1 MYTNIDNN
9 IGIEAVRKAFLR
21 NPQASRPD
29 EEILKLLNICLR
41 RNDFAFNDQVYLQ
54 SSGTAMGKRFAPS
67 YANLFMA
74 EWERE
79 VLPLCPLKPD
89 FYGRFLD
96 DVFIVWTYTLDEFWT
111 FFNILN
117 NHHPSIKLTAN
128 VSHNS
133 IDFLDT
139 TVFKSNNTKITGQLE
154 TKVFFKE
161 TDTHQLL
168 FKSSFHPKHTFSGII
183 KSQIL
188 RFHRICTQKTDFES
202 ACTLVFSKLRER
214 GYSKRYLRRIKNN
227 TLAELAAKETNNI
240 QSAHKTKI
248 CGHPRCQT
256 CKILNISDHFHNK
269 TSGTKF
275 PILDQLSCS
284 SSNIIYLIS
293 CRKCDKQYVGET
305 QNALRERINGHRSD
319 IVTKK
324 DKPVSIHFNQPNH
337 DISDL
342 IVTPIE
348 KTKSDFETSEEIK
361 TFRLTRE
368 KFWIDKL
375 KTTAPLG
382 LNIHTASAIAP
393 FVVPFSATA
402 ASASKIIRKHYT
414 DLQENHPKIFTQKLI
429 IAYSKNKNLNDILVH
444 SKLD

>member
-1 MYTNIDNN
+1 MVDTDGRGYRQGSMVDTEWWIQNGGYRMVDTD
-9 IGIEAVRKAFLR
+9 GRGCRQGSMV
-21 NPQASRPD
+21 
-29 EEILKLLNICLR
+29 ICL
-41 RNDFAFNDQVYLQ
+41 
-54 SSGTAMGKRFAPS
+54 
-67 YANLFMA
+67 A

-117 NHHPSIKLTAN
+117 NHHPSVKLTAN

-284 SSNIIYLIS
+284 SLNIIYLIL

-342 IVTPIE
+342 IVTPKE